1 MDQNRVFSSNRSQAQ
16 PLTKKSQN
24 PCHTEIRDLFKKLKS
39 WREESNRQFY
49 NIMNSHSRNI
59 DNGFRDLESELS
71 DMREE
76 KNVLLQTVDD
86 LHNEIRQLNVKLQA
100 ATENGQYSGMD
111 YKDNDCGEEF
121 LYTPEYGYPR
131 SGISTGYDER
141 EISTE
146 YVAISDE
153 GIKEETKGQANDS
166 GLFIESTFTDDGF
179 DNAGTD
185 VLNAEGVKFEAFDQ
199 NQKGIKGRGKRGPY
213 KKKKQLVNSDYSSSK
228 GYKKAKNQA
237 CHLCDYTAAH
247 RNNLTYHLIKVHK
260 IGEMFKCEQC
270 TYESASK
277 GNLKAHVEGVHE
289 KLRKYAC
296 SECDYAGFR
305 RSEWIKHQKTK
316 RHQNRRTIGIGI
328 GI

>member
-1 MDQNRVFSSNRSQAQ
+1 MFERKLYHIVDRSHCAEQGIHPFWPGES
-16 PLTKKSQN
+16 PLLWHGRS
-24 PCHTEIRDLFKKLKS
+24 
-39 WREESNRQFY
+39 
-49 NIMNSHSRNI
+49 
-59 DNGFRDLESELS
+59 FR
-71 DMREE
+71 
-76 KNVLLQTVDD
+76 KQ
-86 LHNEIRQLNVKLQA
+86 
-100 ATENGQYSGMD
+100 
-111 YKDNDCGEEF
+111 
-121 LYTPEYGYPR
+121 
-131 SGISTGYDER
+131 
-141 EISTE
+141 
-146 YVAISDE
+146 
-153 GIKEETKGQANDS
+153 
-166 GLFIESTFTDDGF
+166 
-179 DNAGTD
+179 
-185 VLNAEGVKFEAFDQ
+185 
-199 NQKGIKGRGKRGPY
+199 
-213 KKKKQLVNSDYSSSK
+213 QLVNSDYSSSK

-328 GI
+328 GVGEEP